1 MSAPTLTDHIKQLI
15 TETGPIPLSTYM
27 SLALSHP
34 SLGYYTTSLPI
45 GRGGDFITAPEIS
58 QIFGELV
65 GIWALQTWM
74 EMGAPDQVH
83 LVELGPGR
91 GTLMNDLLR
100 IAKLDPNF
108 TKALTLHLVEIS
120 PTLRQAQET
129 LLASH
134 SIKLNFHQSL
144 DTVPKGPKI
153 ILANEFFDALPIRQF
168 QRQGNHWHERLV
180 GLHQDNLAFGLA
192 QEPTPDTLFPETI
205 RNATENEIFEL
216 PVTSDQNLMALCQ
229 AMEGEPSTA
238 MIIDYGYDTTQTGD
252 TFQAVKD
259 HQFANPLEAP
269 GSADLTSHVNF
280 NRLAAHAIHQ
290 GVTAH
295 KLMTQGDFLT
305 KMGIN
310 ERMEQLAQAN
320 PDAASTVTA
329 DVARLINPDQMGT
342 LFNALMLSTGGLAPY
357 PFAPLD

>member
-34 SLGYYTTSLPI
+34 SLGYYTASQPI
-45 GRGGDFITAPEIS
+45 GRGGDFITAPEVS

-65 GIWALQTWM
+65 GIWALQTWL
-74 EMGAPDQVH
+74 EMGAPDNVH
-83 LVELGPGR
+83 LIELGPGR

-100 IAKLDPNF
+100 IAKLDPKF

-120 PTLRQAQET
+120 PTLRQLQEAA
-129 LLASH
+129 LADH
-134 SIKLNFHQSL
+134 GLNLIFHQSL
-144 DTVPKGPKI
+144 DTVPNGPKI

-168 QRQGNHWHERLV
+168 QRRGQHWHERLI
-180 GLHQDNLAFGLA
+180 GLHQNNLAFGLA
-192 QEPTPDTLFPETI
+192 QDPTPDTLFPDTI
-205 RNATENEIFEL
+205 RDATDNEIFEL

-229 AMEGEPSTA
+229 AMEGEPSA
-238 MIIDYGYDTTQTGD
+238 ALIIDYGYDRTQTGD
-252 TFQAVKD
+252 TFQAVKA
-259 HQFANPLEAP
+259 HQYTNPLEAP

-280 NRLAAHAIHQ
+280 DRLAAHAIHQ
-290 GVTAH
+290 GITAH

-305 KMGIN
+305 KMGII
-310 ERMEQLAQAN
+310 ERREQLTQAN
-320 PDAASTVTA
+320 PDTGQSIAT
-329 DVARLINPDQMGT
+329 DVARLIDPDQMGT
-342 LFNALMLSTGGLAPY
+342 LFKVLMLSSGGLATY